1 MMNLEKPR
9 LIVLDCDGV
18 LFDSLE
24 ANRAYY
30 NAILERAGRPPLK
43 EEDLKFVHMHSV
55 DECLRYLANGD
66 IDLYEQLKE
75 IGRSLP
81 YSQFFSYLKPEPGLY
96 DFLSWAKER
105 FYVALCTNRTTS
117 TIPLLKHFNLLEFFH
132 LIRTALEYPKHDP
145 RALST
150 ILEAFK
156 VKPKETLYVGDSEV
170 DAKLCQAVGVPL
182 IAYKNKS
189 LPAIHCVNDFWE
201 LLTFLQQFRVA

>member
-1 MMNLEKPR
+1 MMNFEKPK

-18 LFDSLE
+18 LFDSVE

-30 NAILERAGRPPLK
+30 NAILERVGRPPLK

-66 IDLYEQLKE
+66 INLYEQLKE

-96 DFLSWAKER
+96 DFLRWAKER
-105 FYVALCTNRTTS
+105 FYVVLCTNRTTS

-132 LIRTALEYPKHDP
+132 LIRTALEYPKHDH

-156 VKPKETLYVGDSEV
+156 VEPKETLYVGDSEV

-182 IAYKNKS
+182 IVYKNKS
-189 LPAIHCVNDFWE
+189 LPAIRWVNDFWE
-201 LLTFLQQFRVA
+201 LLTFLKEFRVA

>member
-1 MMNLEKPR
+1 MNLEKPK

-96 DFLSWAKER
+96 DFLRWAKER
-105 FYVALCTNRTTS
+105 FYVALCT
-117 TIPLLKHFNLLEFFH
+117 
-132 LIRTALEYPKHDP
+132 
-145 RALST
+145 
-150 ILEAFK
+150 
-156 VKPKETLYVGDSEV
+156 
-170 DAKLCQAVGVPL
+170 
-182 IAYKNKS
+182 
-189 LPAIHCVNDFWE
+189 
-201 LLTFLQQFRVA
+201 

>member
-1 MMNLEKPR
+1 MMKLEKPK

-30 NAILERAGRPPLK
+30 NAILEKVGKPPLK

-66 IDLYEQLKE
+66 TNLYERLKE

-81 YSQFFSYLKPEPGLY
+81 YREFFSYLKPEPGLY
-96 DFLSWAKER
+96 EFLSWAKER
-105 FYVALCTNRTTS
+105 FFVALCTNRTTS
-117 TIPLLKHFNLLEFFH
+117 TIPLLKHFNLLDFFH
-132 LIRTALEYPKHDP
+132 LIRTALEYSKNDP

-156 VKPKETLYVGDSEV
+156 VEPKETLYVGDSEV

-189 LPAIHCVNDFWE
+189 LPAINHVSDFRE
-201 LLTFLQQFRVA
+201 LLSFLQKLS